1 MKIKHDEVSGN
12 GSKVHENKTAHG
24 KSESKKKTKYKKLN

>member
-24 KSESKKKTKYKKLN
+24 KSESKKNLNIKN